1 MQIECPHC
9 HCLIPSDQNRCPR
22 CRQNMPTLG
31 DWITGL
37 HKKRW
42 FRALLLMILFCGL
55 IFLFVECRKA
65 MD

>member
-1 MQIECPHC
+1 
-9 HCLIPSDQNRCPR
+9 
-22 CRQNMPTLG
+22 MPTLG